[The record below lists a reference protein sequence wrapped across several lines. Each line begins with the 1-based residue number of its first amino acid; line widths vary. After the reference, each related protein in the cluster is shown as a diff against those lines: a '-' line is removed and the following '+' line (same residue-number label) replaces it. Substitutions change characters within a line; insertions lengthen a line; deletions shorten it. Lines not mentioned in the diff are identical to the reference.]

1 MKLQAFFFTW
11 AVFLVSSE
19 IPEDIYVGARLNKSR
34 KVLVRV
40 GEICIRCRS
49 YVQER
54 EEDGGVNGDP
64 AGGDSNQQHR
74 TQAKHTREGGR
85 DDG

>member
-1 MKLQAFFFTW
+1 M
-11 AVFLVSSE
+11 
-19 IPEDIYVGARLNKSR
+19 SR
-34 KVLVRV
+34 KEKKM
-40 GEICIRCRS
+40 GG
-49 YVQER
+49 
-54 EEDGGVNGDP
+54 GGVNGDP

>member
-1 MKLQAFFFTW
+1 M
-11 AVFLVSSE
+11 
-19 IPEDIYVGARLNKSR
+19 
-34 KVLVRV
+34 RV